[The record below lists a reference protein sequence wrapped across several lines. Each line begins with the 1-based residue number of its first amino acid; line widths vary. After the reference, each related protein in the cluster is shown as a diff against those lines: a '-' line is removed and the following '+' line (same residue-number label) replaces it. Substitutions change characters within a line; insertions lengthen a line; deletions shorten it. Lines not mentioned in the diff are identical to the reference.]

1 MRALKASGLVKSVRG
16 AHGGYELAREP
27 KAITL
32 REVFDALEGSAALAE
47 CVEDPDSCPRHKTCP
62 TRDIW
67 VEMTES
73 VAGILE
79 KTTLQD
85 VVDRMKEKTLP
96 RDSYEI

>member
-1 MRALKASGLVKSVRG
+1 
-16 AHGGYELAREP
+16 
-27 KAITL
+27 
-32 REVFDALEGSAALAE
+32 
-47 CVEDPDSCPRHKTCP
+47 
-62 TRDIW
+62 
-67 VEMTES
+67 MTES